1 MLTNFAYRIHLFLS
15 LYNVIKCNYKEKG
28 DEEMEFIM
36 TLFVFLFLLAI
47 SSTLNILLKMT
58 DKKDW
63 IISLLLS
70 TVLSITIVAVLGA
83 T

>member
-1 MLTNFAYRIHLFLS
+1 
-15 LYNVIKCNYKEKG
+15 
-28 DEEMEFIM
+28 MEFIM

-47 SSTLNILLKMT
+47 SATLNILLKTT

-70 TVLSITIVAVLGA
+70 IVLSITIVAVLGA

>member
-1 MLTNFAYRIHLFLS
+1 
-15 LYNVIKCNYKEKG
+15 
-28 DEEMEFIM
+28 MEFIM

-47 SSTLNILLKMT
+47 SSILNILLKMT

>member
-1 MLTNFAYRIHLFLS
+1 
-15 LYNVIKCNYKEKG
+15 
-28 DEEMEFIM
+28 MEFIM

-70 TVLSITIVAVLGA
+70 TVLSIAIVAVLGA

>member
-1 MLTNFAYRIHLFLS
+1 
-15 LYNVIKCNYKEKG
+15 VIKCNYKEKRDG
-28 DEEMEFIM
+28 KMEFIM
-36 TLFVFLFLLAI
+36 ALFVFLFLLAI

-70 TVLSITIVAVLGA
+70 MVLSITIVAVLGA

>member
-1 MLTNFAYRIHLFLS
+1 
-15 LYNVIKCNYKEKG
+15 VPKCNYKEKRDG
-28 DEEMEFIM
+28 KMEFIM

-47 SSTLNILLKMT
+47 SATLNILLKTT

-70 TVLSITIVAVLGA
+70 IVLSITIVAVLGA

>member
-1 MLTNFAYRIHLFLS
+1 M
-15 LYNVIKCNYKEKG
+15 IKCNYKEKG
-28 DEEMEFIM
+28 DGKMEFIM

-47 SSTLNILLKMT
+47 TSTLNILLKMT

-70 TVLSITIVAVLGA
+70 MVLSITIVAVLGA

>member
-1 MLTNFAYRIHLFLS
+1 MAFIDFSLFIMRQ
-15 LYNVIKCNYKEKG
+15 NVIIRKKRDGK
-28 DEEMEFIM
+28 MEFIM

-47 SSTLNILLKMT
+47 SSILNILLKMT

-70 TVLSITIVAVLGA
+70 MVLSITIVTVLGA

>member
-1 MLTNFAYRIHLFLS
+1 
-15 LYNVIKCNYKEKG
+15 VIKCNYKEKRDG
-28 DEEMEFIM
+28 KMEFIM
-36 TLFVFLFLLAI
+36 ALFVFLFLLAI

-70 TVLSITIVAVLGA
+70 IVLSITIVAVLGA